1 MPIDASASLLTKL
14 DVNIITAA
22 EQQTMNYYMNQQAFY
37 PTALGRKLYQEIAMI
52 EEQHVS
58 QYESLQDPNATWL
71 EMLLLHEY
79 TECYLYYS
87 CYLDETDLAIRQMW
101 EQFLMME
108 IGHLHKAAQLLEK
121 YENKHYSQVIPDARF
136 PEPLHLGSNI
146 EYVRGVLG
154 TVNVTAKHEHYTAVA
169 DLPPSADFFRYQ
181 NSVNPDAAIVPSH
194 LVIEEYLKAFG
205 EDYRYQTAPHPVAAL
220 ESRDCDDTRVGRSP
234 TETADAELLVRTLQ
248 NA

>member
-1 MPIDASASLLTKL
+1 M
-14 DVNIITAA
+14 
-22 EQQTMNYYMNQQAFY
+22 
-37 PTALGRKLYQEIAMI
+37 
-52 EEQHVS
+52 
-58 QYESLQDPNATWL
+58 
-71 EMLLLHEY
+71 
-79 TECYLYYS
+79 
-87 CYLDETDLAIRQMW
+87 
-101 EQFLMME
+101 
-108 IGHLHKAAQLLEK
+108 
-121 YENKHYSQVIPDARF
+121 IPDARF

>member
-1 MPIDASASLLTKL
+1 
-14 DVNIITAA
+14 
-22 EQQTMNYYMNQQAFY
+22 
-37 PTALGRKLYQEIAMI
+37 
-52 EEQHVS
+52 
-58 QYESLQDPNATWL
+58 
-71 EMLLLHEY
+71 
-79 TECYLYYS
+79 
-87 CYLDETDLAIRQMW
+87 MW